1 MSESAID
8 AIYLKLSKTKI
19 GNAKARN
26 IDKVKVKVTRRD
38 LPCRMLLPS
47 TTGDLTFVSFGT
59 LNSIDWVIRDLCLWA
74 PIQSGGVEKH
84 AGSMVTYIK
93 DYVAKLKTMRNPS
106 AQSEIVGVAFAM
118 GPTPWGDEDYW
129 AIDTTLTIR
138 EIL

>member
-1 MSESAID
+1 MSESAIEE
-8 AIYLKLSKTKI
+8 IYLALSKAKI

-47 TTGDLTFVSFGT
+47 TAGDLVFVGFGP

-74 PIQSGGVEKH
+74 PITQGGIEKH
-84 AGSMVTYIK
+84 AGSMTTYIK
-93 DYVAKLKTMRNPS
+93 DYVAKIKTMRNPT
-106 AQSEIVGVAFAM
+106 AQSVIVGAAFAM